1 MKKIIKVLLLS
12 TFLLNICTVSAFADM
27 GSKPRVQIDIKN
39 PPQEKYY
46 LDLLHQYNNPDYSGN
61 TVWVDDTMFT
71 VLANYNDNGWVPALS
86 QGTSMPI
93 WGNLEPDENG
103 RHILGY
109 FGVPDEFKII
119 IVTESGQIKVSDTIK
134 RKTMEV
140 ALTLDYSDMSYTT
153 QPMWIAVVVQ
163 FFSTWSITLVIEF
176 VVMLLFFFKVKDNI
190 RHFLIINT
198 ATQVLLTA
206 FVSGGFFFG
215 GTFVAYMWLFA
226 IEFVIAIVEM
236 WYCNK
241 YFVGRDSLTK
251 LCYAAVANGVS
262 GICTF
267 LSLNIIMDMM
277 FNLIR

>member
-1 MKKIIKVLLLS
+1 MKKTVKTTFFVIVLFALCS
-12 TFLLNICTVSAFADM
+12 VTAFADM
-27 GSKPRVQIDIKN
+27 GSKPRVQITLKN
-39 PPQEKYY
+39 PPQENYY
-46 LDLLHQYNNPDYSGN
+46 LDLLHQYDNPDYSGN
-61 TVWVDDTMFT
+61 TVWVDDPMFT
-71 VLANYNDNGWVPALS
+71 VLANYNDNGWVPALA

-93 WGNLEPDENG
+93 WGELTPDENG
-103 RHILGY
+103 RHIFGY

-119 IVTESGQIKVSDTIK
+119 IVTESGQIKVSDIIE

-140 ALTLDYSDMSYTT
+140 ALTLDCTDMSYTT

-163 FFSTWSITLVIEF
+163 FFTTWSITLIIEF
-176 VVMLLFFFKVKDNI
+176 VIMLLFFFKIKDNFK
-190 RHFLIINT
+190 HFFTVNT
-198 ATQVLLTA
+198 ATQILLTV

-215 GTFVAYMWLFA
+215 GTVSAYMWFIV

-236 WYCNK
+236 WYCDK
-241 YFVGRDSLTK
+241 FFVGRDSLTK

-267 LSLNIIMDMM
+267 LSLDIIMDMM